1 MEKIRPKWEFSAAQ
15 RGVKL
20 LFCGFFVLFSC
31 FSPTRIYGQN
41 VGGSASQVSPEEER
55 SGGRVVPVCF
65 RLVKKLSGC
74 LFDFFG
80 RCVRRLFVIEAA
92 SRGEWTILEGM
103 GLTFWQIV
111 PEKYAFLFSLRPWAF
126 SAN

>member
-1 MEKIRPKWEFSAAQ
+1 VEKIRPKWKFFAA
-15 RGVKL
+15 RRREKL

-31 FSPTRIYGQN
+31 FSSTRFYGQN
-41 VGGSASQVSPEEER
+41 VGGSASQVSPEKER
-55 SGGRVVPVCF
+55 SGGRAVSVCF

-80 RCVRRLFVIEAA
+80 RRVRRLFVIEAA

-103 GLTFWQIV
+103 GLTF
-111 PEKYAFLFSLRPWAF
+111 
-126 SAN
+126 

>member
-1 MEKIRPKWEFSAAQ
+1 VEKIRPKWEFFAA
-15 RGVKL
+15 RRREKL
-20 LFCGFFVLFSC
+20 LFYGFFVLFPC

-41 VGGSASQVSPEEER
+41 VGGFASQVTSGEER
-55 SGGRVVPVCF
+55 SGGRAVPVCF

-80 RCVRRLFVIEAA
+80 RRVRRLLGIEAA

-103 GLTFWQIV
+103 GLTF
-111 PEKYAFLFSLRPWAF
+111 
-126 SAN
+126 

>member
-1 MEKIRPKWEFSAAQ
+1 MGIFRCTKKRKTAFL
-15 RGVKL
+15 R
-20 LFCGFFVLFSC
+20 LFRSISL

-41 VGGSASQVSPEEER
+41 VGGFASQVTSGEER
-55 SGGRVVPVCF
+55 SGGRAVPVCF

-80 RCVRRLFVIEAA
+80 RRVRRLLGIEAA

-103 GLTFWQIV
+103 GLTF
-111 PEKYAFLFSLRPWAF
+111 
-126 SAN
+126 

>member
-1 MEKIRPKWEFSAAQ
+1 MEKIRPKWKFFAA
-15 RGVKL
+15 RRREKL
-20 LFCGFFVLFSC
+20 LFCGFFVLFPC

-41 VGGSASQVSPEEER
+41 VSGSASQVSPEEER
-55 SGGRVVPVCF
+55 SGGRAVPVCF

-80 RCVRRLFVIEAA
+80 SRVRRLFVIEAA

-103 GLTFWQIV
+103 GLTF
-111 PEKYAFLFSLRPWAF
+111 
-126 SAN
+126 

>member
-1 MEKIRPKWEFSAAQ
+1 MGFFRRTKKK
-15 RGVKL
+15 KL

-31 FSPTRIYGQN
+31 ISPTRIYGQN

-55 SGGRVVPVCF
+55 SGGRAVPVCF

-80 RCVRRLFVIEAA
+80 RRVRRLLGIEAA

-103 GLTFWQIV
+103 GLTF
-111 PEKYAFLFSLRPWAF
+111 
-126 SAN
+126 

>member
-1 MEKIRPKWEFSAAQ
+1 VEKIRPKWEFFAA
-15 RGVKL
+15 RRREKL

-31 FSPTRIYGQN
+31 ISPTRIYGQN

-55 SGGRVVPVCF
+55 SGGQAVPVCF

-74 LFDFFG
+74 LFDFSG
-80 RCVRRLFVIEAA
+80 RRVRRLLGIEVA

-103 GLTFWQIV
+103 GLTF
-111 PEKYAFLFSLRPWAF
+111 
-126 SAN
+126 

>member
-1 MEKIRPKWEFSAAQ
+1 MEKIRSKWEFSAAQ

-41 VGGSASQVSPEEER
+41 VGGSTLQVSPEEER
-55 SGGRVVPVCF
+55 RGGQAISVCF
-65 RLVKKLSGC
+65 CFVKKLSGC

-80 RCVRRLFVIEAA
+80 RRVRRLFAIKAEGR
-92 SRGEWTILEGM
+92 SEWTILEGM
-103 GLTFWQIV
+103 GLTF
-111 PEKYAFLFSLRPWAF
+111 
-126 SAN
+126 